1 LQKLRLIITQNME
14 RKLRLSNDDR
24 KIGGVCGGLAK
35 FLGLDSTLVR
45 VAIALLT
52 FVGGMS
58 LLVYLIM
65 WMIIPRE

>member
-1 LQKLRLIITQNME
+1 ME
-14 RKLRLSNDDR
+14 KKLRLSNDDC
-24 KIGGVCGGLAK
+24 KIGGVCGGWAK

-45 VAIALLT
+45 VAMALLT

-58 LLVYLIM
+58 LLVYPIM

>member
-1 LQKLRLIITQNME
+1 ME
-14 RKLRLSNDDR
+14 KKLRLSNDDR

-58 LLVYLIM
+58 LLVYPIM

>member
-1 LQKLRLIITQNME
+1 ME

-35 FLGLDSTLVR
+35 FLGLDSALVR
-45 VAIALLT
+45 VAMALLT

>member
-1 LQKLRLIITQNME
+1 ME

-24 KIGGVCGGLAK
+24 KIGGVCGGWAK

-45 VAIALLT
+45 VAMALLT

>member
-1 LQKLRLIITQNME
+1 ME
-14 RKLRLSNDDR
+14 KKLRLSNDDR

-35 FLGLDSTLVR
+35 LLGLDSTLVR

>member
-1 LQKLRLIITQNME
+1 ME

-35 FLGLDSTLVR
+35 FFGLDSTLVR

>member
-1 LQKLRLIITQNME
+1 VEK
-14 RKLRLSNDDR
+14 KLRLSRDDK

-35 FLGLDSTLVR
+35 FFDIDSTAVR

-58 LLVYLIM
+58 LLVYLLM
-65 WMIIPRE
+65 WLIIPNED